1 MCMKTLLKVLDYS
14 VVYKKVFSEVGLLEV
29 LITCLHRFAAAVK
42 EREALQG
49 AVFPHFLFVFVFD
62 ISDMK
67 ISDSNVLRIYWIRK
81 IINISYQIDNQF
93 YNFNFIH
100 HASLL

>member
-29 LITCLHRFAAAVK
+29 LITCLHRFAASVK

-49 AVFPHFLFVFVFD
+49 QGTILC
-62 ISDMK
+62 
-67 ISDSNVLRIYWIRK
+67 L
-81 IINISYQIDNQF
+81 
-93 YNFNFIH
+93 
-100 HASLL
+100 

>member
-1 MCMKTLLKVLDYS
+1 MMKWVEGFLFKYALYVCRSMDCSIMCMKTLLKVLDYS

-49 AVFPHFLFVFVFD
+49 VVFPHFLFVFD
-62 ISDMK
+62 ISDTK
-67 ISDSNVLRIYWIRK
+67 IS
-81 IINISYQIDNQF
+81 
-93 YNFNFIH
+93 H
-100 HASLL
+100 SLDKEM

>member
-1 MCMKTLLKVLDYS
+1 MCMKTLLKVLDYA

-49 AVFPHFLFVFVFD
+49 AVFPHFLFVLLFD

-67 ISDSNVLRIYWIRK
+67 ISDSNVLRI
-81 IINISYQIDNQF
+81 INFSYLIDNLF
-93 YNFNFIH
+93 YNFNIFL